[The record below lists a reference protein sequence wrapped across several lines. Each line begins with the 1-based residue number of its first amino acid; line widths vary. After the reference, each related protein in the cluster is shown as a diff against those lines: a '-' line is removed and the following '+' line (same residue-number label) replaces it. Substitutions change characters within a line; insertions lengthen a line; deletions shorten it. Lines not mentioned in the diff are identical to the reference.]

1 VHVSGSHT
9 DGSEQGKIIRARV
22 EGKAENALLRLP
34 LRAVHDMRP
43 SLMKPVL
50 GPRNVKA
57 SYRMMLLFYRA
68 TNLLLPGLGSSQVAR
83 AMLRCAREGAPQ
95 RVLEPADIAA
105 LAAGV
110 RGFFHPPIS
119 LRRGQFQ
126 HRLDQRASVGQC
138 WKFLF
143 DRSRCSLA
151 AASRCVSSVRQAR
164 KHGKVRTDRVLATR
178 HWRRWYP
185 RSSESGNEQRRSPR
199 ERDLPAN
206 ESCL

>member
-1 VHVSGSHT
+1 MKVIVTVAPAWSEKACCWSASQIGRSYETPPAFAQTLARLDPSLVLVHVSGSHT

-22 EGKAENALLRLP
+22 EGKAENALLRLS

-68 TNLLLPGLGSSQVAR
+68 TNLLLPGLGSSQAAR

-110 RGFFHPPIS
+110 RGFFHPPVS
-119 LRRGQFQ
+119 LRRVQLQ
-126 HRLDQRASVGQC
+126 QRLDQRASVG
-138 WKFLF
+138 
-143 DRSRCSLA
+143 
-151 AASRCVSSVRQAR
+151 
-164 KHGKVRTDRVLATR
+164 
-178 HWRRWYP
+178 
-185 RSSESGNEQRRSPR
+185 
-199 ERDLPAN
+199 
-206 ESCL
+206 